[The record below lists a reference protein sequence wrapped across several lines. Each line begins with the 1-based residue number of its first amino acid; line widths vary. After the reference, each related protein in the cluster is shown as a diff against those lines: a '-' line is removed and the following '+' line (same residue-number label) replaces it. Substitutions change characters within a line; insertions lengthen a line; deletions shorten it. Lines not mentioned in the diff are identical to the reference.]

1 MKKLHKKWIIP
12 VLSLVAA
19 ACLATGTYAYF
30 SHTSESGNQHI
41 SAEITDGGRV
51 NVSSFEQL
59 FSYSKAEAY
68 NDPDK
73 TSAVGKRMTLTLQND
88 ITLLSDLIVTADC
101 HIDLNAKK
109 LYLAGILSRSPIPTR
124 AVCDFQR
131 RDRARRSFGFFRFVR
146 RKCFRENL
154 CRRSLCGRDF

>member
-1 MKKLHKKWIIP
+1 M
-12 VLSLVAA
+12 VAA

-109 LYLAGILSRSPIPTR
+109 LYLAGHSLTISHSYAGSFVISNGAIVPDALS
-124 AVCDFQR
+124 
-131 RDRARRSFGFFRFVR
+131 GFFRFVR